1 MSNPSHYGGKA
12 LNGGSGGFYIDT
24 VNSATEDFFMG
35 CWIKVDTLVAC
46 NQMGVDIGG
55 DYKYFELRSSG
66 VIGIRHNGGG
76 RSDSSN
82 TSVGDGNH

>member
-1 MSNPSHYGGKA
+1 
-12 LNGGSGGFYIDT
+12 
-24 VNSATEDFFMG
+24 
-35 CWIKVDTLVAC
+35 
-46 NQMGVDIGG
+46 MGVDIGG

-82 TSVGDGNH
+82 TSVGDGN